1 MFILVFNPGGN
12 SLKAQI
18 VECDPGQRHAFEASE
33 RVSLGIEGIGKEPNL
48 LRYEGKSVVARE
60 PVDARDYVAAAD
72 SILNW
77 LTHRSESGL
86 PILKEIGR
94 VAIRVVHGGPKLTAP
109 AELTDEIVAEVE
121 AFEKLAP
128 LHNKPSLDVLTAVR
142 KRFTAI
148 PVIGVFDSAFHHTIP
163 EEAALY
169 AIPTELSKRRQI
181 RRYGFHGISHRYLL
195 ERYANLQGKRPEECT
210 LITMHLESGCSL
222 TAIKHGRSID
232 NTMGLTPLEGL
243 MMGTRSGDV
252 DPSLIPFLVREEGL
266 GLDEVMEV
274 LNKRSGLLGISEE
287 SLDTRE
293 LIKKYDTNSKVKLAI
308 DMFCYRIAKAVGA
321 YLTILGGADAIVFGG
336 GIGENGVFLRRY
348 IGEKLRW
355 CGLELDAAANERL
368 IDIEGKF
375 STSLSKLQ
383 AWVIV
388 TREGLEIA
396 HECCRCPTRT

>member
-1 MFILVFNPGGN
+1 MLVFNPGGN
-12 SLKAQI
+12 SLKAEI
-18 VECDPGQRHAFEASE
+18 VECDPAERYAFEAVE
-33 RVSLGIEGIGKEPNL
+33 RVSLGIEGIGKKPSL

-60 PVDARDYVAAAD
+60 PVDALDYGAATD
-72 SILNW
+72 SILDW
-77 LTHRSESGL
+77 LTHHSESGL
-86 PILKEIGR
+86 PTFKDIDR

-128 LHNKPSLDVLTAVR
+128 LHNKPSLDVLATVR
-142 KRFTAI
+142 KHFTGVPI
-148 PVIGVFDSAFHHTIP
+148 IGVFDSAFHHTIP

-195 ERYANLQGKRPEECT
+195 ERYAHLQRKRPDECT
-210 LITMHLESGCSL
+210 LITMHLESGCSI
-222 TAIKHGRSID
+222 TAIKNGRSVD

-252 DPSLIPFLVREEGL
+252 DASLIPFLIHEEGL
-266 GLDEVMEV
+266 DLDEVMEL
-274 LNKRSGLLGISEE
+274 LNKQSGLLGVSEE

-293 LIKKYDTNSKVKLAI
+293 LMKKYDKNPKVKLAI

-321 YLTILGGADAIVFGG
+321 YLTILGGADAVVFGG
-336 GIGENGVFLRRY
+336 GIGENGIFLRRY
-348 IGEKLRW
+348 IGERLQW
-355 CGLELDAAANERL
+355 CGLDVDAAANEQL

-375 STSLSKLQ
+375 STSSSTLQ
-383 AWVIV
+383 AWVIL
-388 TREGLEIA
+388 TKEGLEIA
-396 HECCRCPTRT
+396 HECCRCPTRA